1 MWWSKRLAVRLLLI
15 LAVAPS
21 AAAQE
26 PDERAKRLAEFDKT
40 HHLEQSKLY
49 GALGEKGYLKNAEVV
64 PGPPE
69 SASFRVLLDGKVSRL
84 LYMPAQDGT
93 PPVPE
98 GLYLVP
104 EGKDGVPR
112 PLSPDPRAPGL
123 NAALG
128 GALRQARRA
137 PAAPAGADPAVLAK
151 VAESLRP
158 SAGLRDSVAASFDG
172 GARRAELEARISS
185 ANAAIARKQAIADRQ
200 WAQTPSVARRVA
212 NSLSGV
218 VPPAIAPSEISR
230 AAGLDRPVALPKA
243 PDGGRPGIVMLV
255 SGEEEGKRVEAALKA
270 HEAAVKKA
278 LAARLREDPLG
289 GAADLW
295 AAPQRKPQR
304 AVALLDA
311 SPGLSGGAS
320 QANAGLARMPAVGA
334 GVGLAENPQSARAE
348 RVWGTRFRGRIARR
362 KVDQQTDVCRAQRE
376 FAAERAKIVRLAGDT
391 AALEVL
397 KTDERL
403 RKSFGEKGMKDVSVL
418 ATGSGKEAARLQGAV
433 GGRGAFLQYRTSDG
447 GSYFLPLT
455 PEPSLVAGRK
465 DYAEVAARADARVSA
480 LSRGGTLT
488 PAAARAAWAAEIQRA
503 WKVSPD
509 EAAALA
515 ARLHGAR

>member
-1 MWWSKRLAVRLLLI
+1 MHRWKRLAVRVLLA

-26 PDERAKRLAEFDKT
+26 LDARAKRLAEFDKA
-40 HHLEQSKLY
+40 HRLDQSKLY

-64 PGPPE
+64 KGPPE
-69 SASFRVLLDGKVSRL
+69 AASFKVLLDGKVSRL
-84 LYMPAQDGT
+84 LYMPAQAGE

-98 GLYLVP
+98 GLYFVP
-104 EGKDGVPR
+104 EGKDGVPQ
-112 PLSPDPRAPGL
+112 PLNPDPRAGGL

-137 PAAPAGADPAVLAK
+137 PAPPAGADPAVLAR

-158 SAGLRDSVAASFDG
+158 QAGLRDAVGASFDG
-172 GARRAELEARISS
+172 AQRRAQLEARIAG
-185 ANAAIARKQAIADRQ
+185 ANDAIARKQAIADRQ

-218 VPPAIAPSEISR
+218 VPPAIAASEISR

-255 SGEEEGKRVEAALKA
+255 SGEEEGKRVETALKA
-270 HEAAVKKA
+270 HEAAVKKT

-289 GAADLW
+289 GAADLL

-311 SPGLSGGAS
+311 SPGLAGGAA
-320 QANAGLARMPAVGA
+320 QANDGLARMPAVGA
-334 GVGLAENPQSARAE
+334 GLGLAESGKAGRAE
-348 RVWGTRFRGRIARR
+348 RVWDTRFRGRIARR
-362 KVDQQTDVCRAQRE
+362 KVDQQTDVGRAQRE
-376 FAAERAKIVRLAGDT
+376 FAAERANIVRLAGDT

-403 RKSFGEKGMKDVSVL
+403 RKSFGEKGMKDVAVL
-418 ATGSGKEAARLQGAV
+418 ATGSDKEAARLQGTV
-433 GGRGAFLQYRTSDG
+433 GGRGVFLQYRTSDG

-455 PEPSLVAGRK
+455 PEPSLVAGRT

-488 PAAARAAWAAEIQRA
+488 PAAAQAAWSAELQRA
-503 WKVSPD
+503 WKLSPD

-515 ARLHGAR
+515 SRLHGTR